1 MSYEIAKP
9 LYFFLSTFNLD
20 LTNCFPPTFTYS
32 PLRCRNSSSPCLLG
46 NLGSPQ
52 SFAVP
57 SHRLACIGDVSHVL
71 GIAEWEW
78 FWDELVKDTG
88 KSILCWFWF
97 CSAHDL
103 CTEVFWRDLL
113 FVKWLHLI
121 KACWLDIYVTLLP
134 LLSWDL
140 CWVFCCNPLPFPKQ
154 HKTKQDKKPNPKIP
168 QNTFQHWTPVK
179 WELEWWSNFSK
190 TSSASGEVTAH

>member
-1 MSYEIAKP
+1 MYLIVT
-9 LYFFLSTFNLD
+9 LS
-20 LTNCFPPTFTYS
+20 
-32 PLRCRNSSSPCLLG
+32 G
-46 NLGSPQ
+46 
-52 SFAVP
+52 
-57 SHRLACIGDVSHVL
+57 SHRLAKGICELWDCKTTLFFFCPHLTWTWPTAFHLLLPIPLLGVEIHPALVSHVL
-71 GIAEWEW
+71 GVAEWEW

-88 KSILCWFWF
+88 KSILCWSWF
-97 CSAHDL
+97 CSVHEL
-103 CTEVFWRDLL
+103 CTKVFWRDLL
-113 FVKWLHLI
+113 FVKWLHQI

-154 HKTKQDKKPNPKIP
+154 QKTKQDKKPNPKIP

-179 WELEWWSNFSK
+179 WQLEWWSNFSK